1 MMCCH
6 HKKNWVGAIAPLLY
20 NATHD
25 NCFSTH
31 KLGYEWLT
39 IYIPKKNHLGYAVLC
54 KTIWCKRWIDFVENE
69 VPFEWFNIEWICIMQ
84 LELNSNIFNS
94 IQISKLNWIEP
105 NTIFFS
111 FGFNMVS
118 VLIEISIELNSNQID
133 FFHNFI

>member
-1 MMCCH
+1 
-6 HKKNWVGAIAPLLY
+6 
-20 NATHD
+20 
-25 NCFSTH
+25 
-31 KLGYEWLT
+31 
-39 IYIPKKNHLGYAVLC
+39 
-54 KTIWCKRWIDFVENE
+54 
-69 VPFEWFNIEWICIMQ
+69 MQ